1 MDEQTGSPGA
11 NAENNGQRNGD
22 EVRAEDGC
30 QITYFSGFPIQT
42 PKNVLPAYISW
53 GIATWTFRTYLFLLS
68 CTEAPTWQLDQ
79 GEEEEEAN
87 EGQQC
92 TKGPSHRLRSLYEW
106 QTGAATGRT
115 SRRALSRD
123 YEDAGQRVEQAAPW
137 GKAGWSKKFLTGSHI
152 EQQLWE
158 KSANVLHFFPINYL
172 CYAVKDCLHDALN
185 SY

>member
-123 YEDAGQRVEQAAPW
+123 YEDAGQRVEQAAPEEKQVGLRSFW
-137 GKAGWSKKFLTGSHI
+137 QVHTLSNNCEKKVPMFCISFQSIIYVTLLKTACTM
-152 EQQLWE
+152 L
-158 KSANVLHFFPINYL
+158 
-172 CYAVKDCLHDALN
+172 
-185 SY
+185 